1 MAAAAARESWATP
14 LFQYIFRALTEGAYA
29 SARCAARRALAA
41 GFAAEARGA
50 LRLAKVPSPADVE
63 AALDRFLREG
73 WLVEVDAR
81 RDCLALGARALA
93 ELRDT
98 LRLAL
103 DDRCHLCQDVVVYGP
118 VAEYKNGAERRL
130 VDGRG
135 AVLCAA
141 ACSPRRATPRPP
153 RTCAAPPLAQKP
165 ARR

>member
-1 MAAAAARESWATP
+1 MSALGGPPSMLGWAV
-14 LFQYIFRALTEGAYA
+14 ALVIAI
-29 SARCAARRALAA
+29 
-41 GFAAEARGA
+41 
-50 LRLAKVPSPADVE
+50 ADGMVWSE
-63 AALDRFLREG
+63 LGAALPGSGGSYRFLREG

-141 ACSPRRATPRPP
+141 ACSPQRATPRPP